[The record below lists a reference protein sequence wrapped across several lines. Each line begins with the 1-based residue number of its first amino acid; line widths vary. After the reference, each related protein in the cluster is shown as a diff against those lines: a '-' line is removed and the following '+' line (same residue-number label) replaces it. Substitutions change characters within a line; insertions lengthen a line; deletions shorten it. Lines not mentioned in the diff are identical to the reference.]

1 MAING
6 FIKVN
11 TMKIIRFKSLSLLN
25 FKGIRGLNVNFG
37 EDLTII
43 SGKNALGKSSIAD
56 AIMWVLFGIGY
67 EENKLEP
74 KTYDKNHK
82 IIPEIPHE
90 VNLVLTCDG
99 EEVSL
104 KRGLYDKWN
113 GNECKNTFKYY
124 INAEVCTAGEYE
136 EYISNILD
144 VKPFAWIVNPSRFLA
159 EDWKTQRAFLQ
170 SLAGNITTEEIA
182 NGDTKFDFVVEALR
196 KQDIDKF
203 IHHIKYKRKEVQDQ
217 LDSVPIRLEEL
228 NKSLPEAQDWEAL
241 STEKAQLNEKLVE
254 LANKMQEIRTGG
266 ADKVRLDAIRKKID
280 FANKRKMNMEQGA
293 LNLSTEIATK
303 HQSDILTANAAVASA
318 QRLVDDL
325 KAEMKGLNDTKIHAG
340 KQKEEC
346 EKQANEINQ
355 KTDEANA
362 STWVWNAEDGICPH
376 CGQPLPAEDVE
387 RIKKESEQNFN
398 NRKANTLKKL
408 DEDFDKLQETYTS
421 LKKILEDADKY
432 MQDNMNNMTAAQK
445 QLKEA
450 EFKKLEVDAD
460 KPKTYEQI
468 LAEKEEYQQVVK
480 ELADLQAELD
490 KPSETS
496 SEETAKMLAELEKE
510 REPIGIRYNEV
521 LESLGTK
528 ESFDRITARIA
539 EINEDKV
546 NYQTQLDELD
556 EKLDV
561 ANEFNQLSCSALEK
575 EVNKHFKVVSWSL
588 FKNRLNGVRE
598 PNCECFKNGVPY
610 FSLNG
615 AGKVNA
621 GIDIAYAI
629 AKFYDASVPMLLD
642 ECESVNHPICRGGQQ
657 IRFVV
662 TTDDELKFEYPALA
676 VME

>member
-1 MAING
+1 M
-6 FIKVN
+6 
-11 TMKIIRFKSLSLLN
+11 FKSLTLLN
-25 FKGIRGLNVNFG
+25 FKGVRAMHVDFG
-37 EDLTII
+37 EGLTII
-43 SGKNALGKSSIAD
+43 SGRNATGKTSIAD
-56 AIMWVLFGIGY
+56 AIMWVLFDKGY
-67 EENKLEP
+67 DGNKLEP
-74 KTYDKNHK
+74 KTYNKEGQ
-82 IIPEIPHE
+82 IIKEIPHE
-90 VNLVLTCDG
+90 VELTLSVDGDEIVLKRSLTDSWKG
-99 EEVSL
+99 EEC
-104 KRGLYDKWN
+104 R
-113 GNECKNTFKYY
+113 NTFKYY
-124 INAEVCTAGEYE
+124 VNGEISTAGDFKNVVDSICPE
-136 EYISNILD
+136 D
-144 VKPFAWIVNPSRFLA
+144 VFRLCSSTRDFVCRPWQ
-159 EDWKTQRAFLQ
+159 EQRNKLQ
-170 SLAGNITTEEIA
+170 ALVGNITTDDITQ
-182 NGDTKFDFVVEALR
+182 GDEKFNFVVEALR
-196 KQDIDKF
+196 KQDIDKYV
-203 IHHIKYKRKEVQDQ
+203 HHIKYKRKEVQEQ
-217 LDSVPIRLEEL
+217 LDAVPIRLEEL

-241 STEKAQLNEKLVE
+241 STEKAQLNEKLVDYD
-254 LANKMQEIRTGG
+254 NKMQEIRTGG

-280 FANKRKMNMEQGA
+280 FAEKRKRNMEQGA

-355 KTDEANA
+355 KMDEANA
-362 STWVWNAEDGICPH
+362 STWEWNAEDGICPH
-376 CGQPLPAEDVE
+376 CGQPLPTEDVD
-387 RIKKESEQNFN
+387 RIKKESEQSFN
-398 NRKANTLKKL
+398 KRKANLLKKL
-408 DEDFDKLQETYTS
+408 DEDFDKLQETYTN
-421 LKKILEDADKY
+421 LKKILEDADKD

-496 SEETAKMLAELEKE
+496 SEETVKMLAELEKE

-539 EINEDKV
+539 EINEDKLT
-546 NYQTQLDELD
+546 YQTQLDELD
-556 EKLDV
+556 EKLDIASEYNQKACQLLEDRV
-561 ANEFNQLSCSALEK
+561 NENFSFVKWSM
-575 EVNKHFKVVSWSL
+575 FKTNL
-588 FKNRLNGVRE
+588 KGERE
-598 PNCECFKNGVPY
+598 TTCECYHDGVPY
-610 FSLNG
+610 RRLNT
-615 AGKVNA
+615 AAKMNA
-621 GIDIAYAI
+621 GIDIAYTFSKYNEI
-629 AKFYDASVPMLLD
+629 EVPMLLD

-662 TTDDELKFEYPALA
+662 TTDDELKFEYPAIA

>member
-1 MAING
+1 MKQIQ
-6 FIKVN
+6 FKKIK
-11 TMKIIRFKSLSLLN
+11 LLN
-25 FKGIRGLNVNFG
+25 FCGIRNAEYEFG
-37 EDLTII
+37 DALTII
-43 SGKNALGKSSIAD
+43 KGKNGIGKSTIAN
-56 AIMWVLFGIGY
+56 AILYTLFGKNINGDS
-67 EENKLEP
+67 LDI
-74 KTYDKNHK
+74 KTFDKDHN
-82 IIPEIPHE
+82 IIKEVPHE
-90 VNLVLTCDG
+90 VELTVRVLCTGSDGASHKVIVLKRTLTDSWKG
-99 EEVSL
+99 EEC
-104 KRGLYDKWN
+104 R
-113 GNECKNTFKYY
+113 NTFKYY
-124 INAEVCTAGEYE
+124 VDGEISTASDFKNVVDSICPEDVFRLCSSTRDFVCRPWQ
-136 EYISNILD
+136 D
-144 VKPFAWIVNPSRFLA
+144 
-159 EDWKTQRAFLQ
+159 QRNKLQ
-170 SLAGNITTEEIA
+170 ALVGNITTDDITQ
-182 NGDTKFDFVVEALR
+182 GDKKFDFVIEALR
-196 KQDIDKF
+196 KQDIDKYV
-203 IHHIKYKRKEVQDQ
+203 HHIKYKRKEVQEQ
-217 LDSVPIRLEEL
+217 LDAVPIRLEEL
-228 NKSLPEAQDWEAL
+228 NKSLPEVQDWEAL

-293 LNLSTEIATK
+293 LNLATEIATK
-303 HQSDILTANAAVASA
+303 HQSDILTANAAVASS

-355 KTDEANA
+355 KNDEANA
-362 STWVWNAEDGICPH
+362 STWEWNAEDGICPH
-376 CGQPLPAEDVE
+376 CGQPLPSEDVE

-408 DEDFDKLQETYTS
+408 DEDFDKLQETYTN

-496 SEETAKMLAELEKE
+496 SEDSAKMLAELEKE

-521 LESLGTK
+521 LELLGTK

-539 EINEDKV
+539 EINEDKLT
-546 NYQTQLDELD
+546 YQTQLDELD
-556 EKLDV
+556 EKLDIASEYNQKACQLLEDRV
-561 ANEFNQLSCSALEK
+561 NELFSFVKWSM
-575 EVNKHFKVVSWSL
+575 FKTNL
-588 FKNRLNGVRE
+588 KGERE
-598 PNCECFKNGVPY
+598 ATCECYHNGVPY
-610 FSLNG
+610 RRLNT
-615 AGKVNA
+615 AAKVNA
-621 GIDIAYAI
+621 GIDIAYAF
-629 AKFYDASVPMLLD
+629 AKCNEIEVPMLLD

-657 IRFVV
+657 IRMVV
-662 TTDDELKFEYPALA
+662 TTDDELKFEYPAPT